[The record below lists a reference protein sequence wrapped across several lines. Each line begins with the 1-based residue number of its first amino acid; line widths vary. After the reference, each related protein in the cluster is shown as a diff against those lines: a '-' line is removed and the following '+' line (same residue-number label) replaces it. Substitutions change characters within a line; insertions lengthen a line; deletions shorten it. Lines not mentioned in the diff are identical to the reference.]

1 MATIREMEN
10 RVLEARDSI
19 ETIMFQIIA
28 DYKDEI
34 IYLNKSQLSKGEN
47 TEGDV
52 VGTYSVNTEQKYGGA
67 ELGKFAGDPYNFQWT
82 GDYFKGFDIEF
93 HDGHLEIFSR
103 DDKAEMLEKQYGLL
117 GSLTGL
123 NTDNR
128 YILEYEFIKPELLEK
143 LKRIIYNGAI
153 S

>member
-19 ETIMFQIIA
+19 ETIMFKILS

-34 IYLNKSQLSKGEN
+34 IYLNQEQLSRGEN
-47 TEGDV
+47 TEGEV

-67 ELGKFAGDPYNFQWT
+67 ELGKFAGDPYNFKWT
-82 GDYFKGFDIEF
+82 GDFFRGFDIEF

-103 DDKAEMLEKQYGLL
+103 DSKAEMLEDKYGIL

-123 NTDNR
+123 NTSNR
-128 YILEYEFIKPELLEK
+128 YILEYEFIKPELLDA
-143 LKRIIYNGAI
+143 LKRIIYGGI